1 MPGRA
6 AVNASFTIK
15 FYRMERGV
23 LGLAAGRQKARR
35 NMLQHIVRRHIVR
48 HHIVRHLG
56 KVFLPALVIAASLSA
71 APATEPA
78 GLATQSATLRVATV
92 LCGSNGCT
100 PVQTKQVKRQKFQ
113 TMGHG

>member
-15 FYRMERGV
+15 FYRMERGI

-35 NMLQHIVRRHIVR
+35 NMLQHIVRRPIVR
-48 HHIVRHLG
+48 RHIVRHLG
-56 KVFLPALVIAASLSA
+56 KVFLPALAIAASLSA
-71 APATEPA
+71 APATERA
-78 GLATQSATLRVATV
+78 ATQSATLRVATV